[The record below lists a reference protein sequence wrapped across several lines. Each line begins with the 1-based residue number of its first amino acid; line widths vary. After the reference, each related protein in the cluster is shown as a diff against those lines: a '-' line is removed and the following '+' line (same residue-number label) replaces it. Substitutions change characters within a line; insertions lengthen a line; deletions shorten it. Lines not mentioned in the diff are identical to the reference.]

1 MFLFRRRWWPWQ
13 LCFTRL
19 PDGTCLAWLVQLP
32 VAGDHLPAQRHCGSW
47 QRDPGGER
55 AGQQGVSGAPE
66 AHLQQAVLF
75 GQSVRL
81 AVCREIVGQDHPTM
95 AALATAILALHEG
108 ADSNARSVPGLFD
121 DLPASSLTDA
131 HLSLAGCSD
140 GDRMMVSCFL
150 PVPATAK
157 VISSV
162 LLRRGWS
169 CSMGWSEVAGL
180 CDVDV
185 PAVSRAVKSL
195 EQAGILRRRK
205 LSRSGRGFAGYE
217 LVFDGLAICRLIDA
231 NGYAALLPAAR
242 GVLEYHRMLPPVD
255 GSRLAESATPS
266 VNGVIADESRVA
278 DLPTRELADGRLAE
292 LTTPDRGEGRV
303 AESATP
309 PSDKNRLAE
318 LATPATNEGRLVES
332 ATPYDDDD
340 LNKKENNLET
350 SSFSSGQSIPD
361 PGGAELT
368 RPQVVDSGVVDS
380 TTRPVL
386 DSGVADSATPLDCLP
401 AGKPGWHNL
410 ISAGLGSKKTPDL
423 PAMLALQARNG
434 WPDSLMAETAEQYV
448 RSYGSQQV
456 KRPDSLFARV
466 AESMA
471 GSSAAAGAAPD
482 GVSDGISDDAQSG
495 GESSEQGGSDSC
507 PITEKQKV
515 SVFRD
520 QRRLAL
526 SDEDIAP
533 LWPEIYP
540 GSVGVD
546 PFRVDSLSMSQAFRL
561 VGWLIDQPDPSPSG
575 LGPAVQA
582 MERACCCEDI
592 RAVGAS
598 HASPDE
604 TAVGMWEGA
613 LGLLSV
619 ELPATTFDTWLK
631 CTSGVR
637 IAGSDLVVAAPSV
650 FNVAWIEQRMYQTVL
665 RAVRDFSGTGWDV
678 QFEASGF
685 RERPVHGAVL
695 GNG

>member
-1 MFLFRRRWWPWQ
+1 
-13 LCFTRL
+13 
-19 PDGTCLAWLVQLP
+19 
-32 VAGDHLPAQRHCGSW
+32 
-47 QRDPGGER
+47 
-55 AGQQGVSGAPE
+55 
-66 AHLQQAVLF
+66 
-75 GQSVRL
+75 
-81 AVCREIVGQDHPTM
+81 
-95 AALATAILALHEG
+95 
-108 ADSNARSVPGLFD
+108 
-121 DLPASSLTDA
+121 
-131 HLSLAGCSD
+131 
-140 GDRMMVSCFL
+140 
-150 PVPATAK
+150 
-157 VISSV
+157 
-162 LLRRGWS
+162 
-169 CSMGWSEVAGL
+169 MGWSEVAGL

-217 LVFDGLAICRLIDA
+217 LVFDELAICRLIDA

-255 GSRLAESATPS
+255 GS
-266 VNGVIADESRVA
+266 
-278 DLPTRELADGRLAE
+278 
-292 LTTPDRGEGRV
+292 RV

-340 LNKKENNLET
+340 DLNKKETNLET

-368 RPQVVDSGVVDS
+368 RPQVVDSGVVES

-482 GVSDGISDDAQSG
+482 GVSDGVSDDAQSG

-540 GSVGVD
+540 GSVGAD